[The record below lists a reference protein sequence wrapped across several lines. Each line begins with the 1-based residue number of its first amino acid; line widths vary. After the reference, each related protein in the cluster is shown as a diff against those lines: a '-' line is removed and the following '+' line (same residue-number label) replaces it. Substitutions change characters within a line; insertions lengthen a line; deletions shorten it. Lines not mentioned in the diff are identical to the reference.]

1 MMLARGA
8 FHSTGR
14 VKGVGVETVGH
25 YSAADVMAVG
35 APARICVADG
45 LAVELVAGWA
55 IAVAEL
61 EFQCL

>member
-1 MMLARGA
+1 MRPVKGV

-14 VKGVGVETVGH
+14 VRAVDAEMVGH
-25 YSAADVMAVG
+25 YWADVSAVDALAQFCG
-35 APARICVADG
+35 LDG

-55 IAVAEL
+55 IVVAEL